1 MDGAPM
7 TADEPELA
15 VMTARFDPRA
25 GSEEPLMAV
34 LARYVVI
41 TRRAPACRNV
51 DLLASAAHPG
61 RLLLVA
67 KWESAAAA
75 RTHLDSAEMAEM
87 AAAAVPHLA
96 TRPEV
101 DLYDTI
107 SAHDLH

>member
-1 MDGAPM
+1 MSAE
-7 TADEPELA
+7 EPELA
-15 VMTARFDPRA
+15 VMTARFDPMP
-25 GSEEPLMAV
+25 GSEEPLLAV
-34 LARYVVI
+34 LARYVVV

-67 KWESAAAA
+67 KWESPADA
-75 RTHLDSAEMAEM
+75 RAHLDSPEMAEM

-96 TRPEV
+96 QRPEV

-107 SAHDLH
+107 SAHDLY

>member
-1 MDGAPM
+1 M
-7 TADEPELA
+7 TDEPELA
-15 VMTARFDPRA
+15 VMTARFDPVP
-25 GSEEPLMAV
+25 GSEDPLLAV
-34 LARYVVI
+34 LARYVVV

-67 KWESAAAA
+67 KWESAADA
-75 RTHLDSAEMAEM
+75 RAHLDSPEMAEM

-96 TRPEV
+96 ARPEV

-107 SAHDLH
+107 SAHDLY